1 MKKLI
6 YILLLAVATF
16 GFTSCDEDRDSNPI
30 LSGAGTTRSLVL
42 NVPPVSVNNVIDLLT
57 SNSIEFTTSQPD
69 YGFPASTVYTVWVS
83 LDGEE
88 FVALPTT
95 YTTARMS
102 VAAKEFNEALLGL
115 AGEADLSEPK
125 PVKVKLT
132 AAMFVD
138 GNIGKAE
145 SNVIELPRVQLY
157 VPVVEVTLP
166 TKMHIVG
173 GFAASEG
180 WSKFVPLTQ
189 AYSKEGFFY
198 GVVYLAEGDEFK
210 INPDAG
216 WKGNDMGTDQ
226 ITLDGDIAASC
237 ANGDKGSNLKMS
249 ASGWYTV
256 IVKAKIANGAV
267 QYTLSFSEPKVYII
281 GNALNGDWSMN
292 DSGRFTAPAT
302 ADGEWVSP
310 AFTGAGELRMC
321 IDCGIDWWMTEFTLD
336 GDNNIFYR
344 TMDIPANW
352 AENVGADY
360 SKQAAIGGHAY
371 INFTAGTGRITED

>member
-30 LSGAGTTRSLVL
+30 LNESAKTFVL
-42 NVPPVSVNNVIDLLT
+42 NVPPVSVNNVIDLLN
-57 SNSIEFTTSQPD
+57 SNSIELTTSQPD

-83 LDGEE
+83 LDGEG

-95 YTTARMS
+95 YTTARMN
-102 VAAKEFNEALLGL
+102 VAAKEINEALLGL
-115 AGEADLSEPK
+115 AGDADLSAPLS
-125 PVKVKLT
+125 VMVKLT

-138 GNIGKAE
+138 GSIGQAE
-145 SNVIELPRVQLY
+145 SNVIELPKVQLY

-166 TKMHIVG
+166 TEVYIVG
-173 GFAASEG
+173 NFAASNE
-180 WSKFVPLTQ
+180 WNKFVPLTQ

-198 GVVYLAEGDEFK
+198 GVVYLAEGNEFK
-210 INPDAG
+210 INPDTG

-226 ITLDGDIAASC
+226 ITLEGDVAAAC
-237 ANGDKGSNLKMS
+237 ANGDKGSNLKMGT
-249 ASGWYTV
+249 SGWYTV

-267 QYTLSFSEPKVYII
+267 QYTLSFIEAKVYII
-281 GNALNGDWSMN
+281 GGALNGDWSVN
-292 DSGRFTAPAT
+292 EEGRFTAPDT
-302 ADGEWVSP
+302 AEGEWVSP

-336 GDNNIFYR
+336 GNNNIFYR
-344 TMDIPANW
+344 TMDIPSNW
-352 AENVGADY
+352 ADNVGAEY
-360 SKQAAIGGHAY
+360 SKQVAIGGHAY
-371 INFTAGTGRITED
+371 INFTAGTGCITED